1 MTAHENFV
9 SRWARLKRVSD
20 SGGKTEHGAEGLRR
34 VAAVS
39 SNVEPGS
46 AQDDNVS
53 AGELFDPASLPPI
66 EAITVDTD
74 IRAFLQSRVPAEL
87 TRAALRR
94 TWVSDPVIR
103 DFIGIAEN
111 QWDFNDPNAIQG
123 FGPLRGTDDVPALL
137 EQALGRSNELA
148 EAFVE
153 IPLPVEQAPFPAT
166 VHDPGDIDQTNIRN
180 ASNEDSAEGAVIE
193 VDRADEKD
201 SSVKGPLHGGALPR

>member
-1 MTAHENFV
+1 MTAYENFV

-20 SGGKTEHGAEGLRR
+20 SRGKTEHGAEGLRR
-34 VAAVS
+34 ETAVS
-39 SNVEPGS
+39 SNAEPDS

-53 AGELFDPASLPPI
+53 AGFDPASLPSI

-74 IRAFLQSRVPAEL
+74 IRAFLRSRVPAEL
-87 TRAALRR
+87 TRAALRQ

-148 EAFVE
+148 EAFAE
-153 IPLPVEQAPFPAT
+153 ISFPVEQAPFPAT
-166 VHDPGDIDQTNIRN
+166 DHDPGDIDRTNVRN
-180 ASNEDSAEGAVIE
+180 ASNENSAEVAVIE
-193 VDRADEKD
+193 VDRAEEKD
-201 SSVKGPLHGGALPR
+201 SSVKGRSHGAALPR